1 MNGNDVYLV
10 YFKRTAFSRSRPK
23 DPERDVFNGIR
34 MDEAQVINGS
44 LRMFMTGVFRSR
56 PVMPDC
62 RSTWGLLEGVF
73 KL

>member
-34 MDEAQVINGS
+34 MDEALGRLIKKSVED
-44 LRMFMTGVFRSR
+44 TGIKGRG
-56 PVMPDC
+56 DQ
-62 RSTWGLLEGVF
+62 
-73 KL
+73 